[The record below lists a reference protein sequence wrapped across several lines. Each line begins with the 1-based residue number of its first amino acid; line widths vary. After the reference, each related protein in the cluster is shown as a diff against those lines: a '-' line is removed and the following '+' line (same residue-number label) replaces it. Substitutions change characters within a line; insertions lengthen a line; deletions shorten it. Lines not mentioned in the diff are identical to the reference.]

1 MTGAVHTTLGC
12 FYHGSHMATTAARL
26 PDIDPARCT
35 GCGWCIAACKPAVLG
50 FVREGWRKRTEL
62 LEPDQC
68 TGCTLCELRCP
79 VHAIAMRDADEVRA
93 LLRTATPAPKG

>member
-1 MTGAVHTTLGC
+1 MNRSAV
-12 FYHGSHMATTAARL
+12 RL
-26 PDIDPARCT
+26 PDIDPQRCT

-62 LEPDQC
+62 LDVDGC

-79 VHAIAMRDADEVRA
+79 VHAIVMRDADKVKG
-93 LLRTATPAPKG
+93 LLSTASPAPKG